1 MARTI
6 GPVPG
11 VNHPSG
17 FTTNSNE
24 DKHKRELY
32 ATLVAIGWSADAA
45 KAVITVGG
53 IDKVDEL
60 VELKDKDISELCK
73 AIRASDVPVGIPKRV
88 RLEQLCWI
96 ARHHDRI
103 GREISWLD
111 VDVEWIHLFKD
122 QMETERDHKN
132 TEQDF
137 PKATAA
143 ALRDPAKLK
152 EEMLSHLDLLRTA
165 DGVKLSYVVRERLI
179 PDDGQVFNHADSPYE
194 SYDDEMTKRYPIIA
208 GELGFDST
216 QTEAQ
221 MAVLEKDGP
230 FAAKYVRDRAVVYDL
245 LKESFDGLDVWNHA
259 TGFKRKKDGRGA
271 FLSIFRFLLG
281 HDHSKSVIEKAE
293 ADIKKLSYTGE
304 EKNWNLSKH
313 ITKFKGL
320 VSILKNMEE
329 KQLYR
334 GVNDDKLVD
343 WFLLSIKS
351 ESFEASRNAILDS
364 NILRNDWE
372 KAAEHMTKFLDS
384 RPDLKRDSGP
394 RDRKVSEA
402 TTLRGGRGDSKKSG
416 GEGGKVRQVF
426 SDEDVKNAMVSL
438 RKRFHIAENQKNFF
452 IAPSQYNPLSNLEKQ
467 AIYRLRGGKKGKKA
481 TDESVATQTSELSSL
496 TAKVDMLTNSV
507 AKISQVVGKRQVRT
521 KNKGTNYNSDDD
533 DMFVDPSDLDEDS
546 SVKSGSSRSSK
557 RKKSGNRDHEALSAH
572 PSPGRQGGI

>member
-364 NILRNDWE
+364 PTLRNDWE
-372 KAAEHMTKFLDS
+372 KAADHLTRYLDS

-394 RDRKVSEA
+394 RERKVSEA
-402 TTLRGGRGDSKKSG
+402 TTLRGGQGKYG
-416 GEGGKVRQVF
+416 GEKKVKKVF
-426 SDEDVKNAMVSL
+426 DEEDVQRAM
-438 RKRFHIAENQKNFF
+438 RDIKKKHHIPDNQTNFF
-452 IAPSQYNPLSNLEKQ
+452 IDPSLYNPMTNLEKQ
-467 AIYRLRGGKKGKKA
+467 AVYRLRGGKGKKKSA
-481 TDESVATQTSELSSL
+481 ADSVNTQTSDLSSI
-496 TAKVDMLTNSV
+496 TAKIDKLTGCV
-507 AKISQVVGKRQVRT
+507 AKISQLVGKRHQRD
-521 KNKGTNYNSDDD
+521 TNPDYNSDEETLFKDSELDD
-533 DMFVDPSDLDEDS
+533 QSLQSAS
-546 SVKSGSSRSSK
+546 SSKSSK
-557 RKKSGNRDHEALSAH
+557 RKKSVNRGHDALSAH
-572 PSPGRQGGI
+572 PSPARQGI